1 MGRRF
6 DPDRAHEDS
15 TPFGDASP
23 PLIWDNLASMY
34 EIKLSMPVKALSVI
48 GIATTLVI
56 TPWFAFDPINLPKML
71 VLSTGA
77 AFLASW
83 MILTIRKMDSRFF
96 SLISIS
102 LIFLGTLV
110 GSFLTNTSP
119 WYQQLWGTWGRST
132 GLLTYV
138 SFIVMMLVAHLVASP
153 QSLSFIRMT
162 FERLGYAVTAYTFMQ
177 LLDLDPINWSQKA
190 MVATLGNINFMSS
203 FLGLTAISYAS
214 RLILERQSVSSKVY
228 YFLFT
233 AVNIYLI
240 LISQSIQ
247 GLGVFLA
254 GISLLCAFF
263 VRRKFNFVKSL
274 ALLVFTFAFGFLALA
289 GTAGLGP
296 LSRFSQVTVLFRIDY
311 WRAGINMV
319 ISNPLNGVGLDS
331 YGDFYRE
338 YRTLEAT
345 TRTGP
350 QRVTNTAHNI
360 FLDVFAGSGLLSGI
374 LMSLIM
380 IITASGLLRNLK
392 ANNPSIDLP
401 AFGGMWIGFMVFCFI
416 SINQIGVGVWGF
428 IFTGLL
434 NGFFTRAKIEQKM
447 EVSVKKRIIPIQ
459 NRTKVLVNSNSKLR
473 FRENRILRAS
483 VTAIVTLGIFIL
495 ALLPNIADARFL
507 NSVKKSNLPLAIEVI
522 DDFGIQD
529 FHRENLIERL
539 KNEGL
544 DDESLE
550 QALVLTRINPQNWSG
565 WVQVITNPRSSRE
578 QQLEAARN
586 IRRIDPFN
594 YEAQAEIEKA
604 LSP

>member
-1 MGRRF
+1 
-6 DPDRAHEDS
+6 
-15 TPFGDASP
+15 
-23 PLIWDNLASMY
+23 
-34 EIKLSMPVKALSVI
+34 
-48 GIATTLVI
+48 
-56 TPWFAFDPINLPKML
+56 
-71 VLSTGA
+71 
-77 AFLASW
+77 
-83 MILTIRKMDSRFF
+83 
-96 SLISIS
+96 
-102 LIFLGTLV
+102 
-110 GSFLTNTSP
+110 
-119 WYQQLWGTWGRST
+119 
-132 GLLTYV
+132 
-138 SFIVMMLVAHLVASP
+138 
-153 QSLSFIRMT
+153 MT
-162 FERLGYAVTAYTFMQ
+162 FERLGYGITTYTFIQ

-233 AVNIYLI
+233 VFNIYLI

-263 VRRKFNFVKSL
+263 VRRKFDFAKSL
-274 ALLVFTFAFGFLALA
+274 ALLIFTFGFGILALA

-374 LMSLIM
+374 LLILIM

-401 AFGGMWIGFMVFCFI
+401 AFGGMWMGFIVFCLI

-434 NGFFTRAKIEQKM
+434 NGFFARAKIEQKL

-459 NRTKVLVNSNSKLR
+459 SRTKVLVDGNLKLR
-473 FRENRILRAS
+473 FRESRILRAS
-483 VTAIVTLGIFIL
+483 VTAFVTLGIFIL

-539 KNEGL
+539 KIGGL

-578 QQLEAARN
+578 QQLEAAKN